1 MNLNHHRQKISC
13 FGEEYRSRN
22 RNAIYERS
30 KKCARVKVYNVSDSF
45 QYQRN

>member
-1 MNLNHHRQKISC
+1 MNLNHHIQKISC

-30 KKCARVKVYNVSDSF
+30 KKCARVKV
-45 QYQRN
+45 